1 MESVIETAVENK
13 NPEAMTLKTVR
24 EVVVN
29 YRGRRRP
36 SVLIDSATVV
46 AHHIRKALPDN
57 SREHI
62 VALYLDAGHKL
73 IGFAVT
79 STGTANMCQ
88 VHPREI
94 FQRAVLLGAVAIVIG
109 HNHPSGQ
116 PNPSQEDDKVTQAIK
131 EGGTLLGIK
140 LLDHVIVTQSRHFS
154 FTETGRL

>member
-1 MESVIETAVENK
+1 
-13 NPEAMTLKTVR
+13 MTLTTVR

-46 AHHIRKALPDN
+46 AHHVRKSLPDN

-62 VALYLDAGHKL
+62 VVLYLDAVHRL

-79 STGTANMCQ
+79 ATGTANLCH

-116 PNPSQEDDKVTQAIK
+116 PNPSQEDEKLTQAIK
-131 EGGTLLGIK
+131 EAGVLLGIK
-140 LLDHVIVTQSRHFS
+140 LLDHVIVTQAKHFS
-154 FTETGRL
+154 FTEAGRL